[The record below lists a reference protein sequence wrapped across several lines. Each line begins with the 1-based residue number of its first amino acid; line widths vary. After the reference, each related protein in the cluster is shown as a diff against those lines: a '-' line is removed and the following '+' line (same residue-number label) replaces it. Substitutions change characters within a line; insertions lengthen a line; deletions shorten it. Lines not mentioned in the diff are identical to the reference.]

1 MNVFCQRAKNES
13 SKASRWFY
21 VFFSHTNGC
30 LKVDKVTEKKRVSQC
45 SLIPYRALEEEVFNT
60 AMSLAERYDVSKWEM
75 LMTHL
80 ECLFSDGK

>member
-1 MNVFCQRAKNES
+1 M
-13 SKASRWFY
+13 SKRE
-21 VFFSHTNGC
+21 T
-30 LKVDKVTEKKRVSQC
+30 KRVSQC
-45 SLIPYRALEEEVFNT
+45 SLIPCRALEDEVFNT

>member
-1 MNVFCQRAKNES
+1 M
-13 SKASRWFY
+13 SKRE
-21 VFFSHTNGC
+21 T
-30 LKVDKVTEKKRVSQC
+30 KRLSQC

>member
-1 MNVFCQRAKNES
+1 MKAVKQVRSFMFFC
-13 SKASRWFY
+13 
-21 VFFSHTNGC
+21 SHTNGC
-30 LKVDKVTEKKRVSQC
+30 PNVNKLTGKIRISQY